1 MPRSPIDKL
10 APSCTSVRQFPI
22 TSIRR
27 AISPMLAIV
36 MACLIW
42 SCASESFQQ
51 TPPPSM
57 PTPPAAPI
65 QPPPPPLNQARL
77 LNGNWNATYPGGPL
91 RVVIALD
98 PMLRGRNYVA
108 TLVDRNKDIPAGQV
122 IWRGTLDPNVAGLVQ
137 ADQVCAERG
146 FMQARSVKARILV
159 QDPSHFTEELVNPK
173 DCGGY
178 PVKYTRIG
186 PAPTSPP
193 RD

>member
-10 APSCTSVRQFPI
+10 ASCASVRRFPT
-22 TSIRR
+22 TSMRR
-27 AISPMLAIV
+27 AIATMLAIV

-51 TPPPSM
+51 NPPSM
-57 PTPPAAPI
+57 PTPPPAPI

-77 LNGNWNATYPGGPL
+77 LNGNWSATYPGGPL
-91 RVVIALD
+91 RVVIGLD
-98 PMLRGRNYVA
+98 PMLLGRNYVA
-108 TLVDRNKDIPAGQV
+108 TLVDGNKDIPAGQV
-122 IWRGTLDPNVAGLVQ
+122 VWRGTLDPNVAGLVL
-137 ADQVCAERG
+137 ANQVCAERG
-146 FMQARSVKARILV
+146 FIQARTVKARILV

-173 DCGGY
+173 ECGGY